1 MIFCPYGSILFGG
14 DICSSAQ
21 PDTLD
26 VEITVRLPA
35 MILEIPSIYVFRIYR
50 SVSCN
55 SYSPM
60 NVANC
65 RYRNYAHTMTYM
77 HAEWER
83 ISKW

>member
-35 MILEIPSIYVFRIYR
+35 MILEIPSIYVFQIYC
-50 SVSCN
+50 SVKC
-55 SYSPM
+55 YSPM

-77 HAEWER
+77 HAD
-83 ISKW
+83 SGA